1 MFVAACTGAAVA
13 RGVTAPAPARDRG
26 EGDRRRRRRQG
37 HPRERRREARRR
49 ASPTRSAASPRAS
62 TELLAAQLMRDAET
76 GSTGRVLGLDLGDAR
91 IGVAISD
98 PERRLAVPV
107 GTIHVGQP
115 PGRAEGRRR
124 ARRRARRDRS
134 SSSGFRCSM
143 SGDRGAAGARTRGV
157 RRRARGVVRVPIEFQ
172 DERLSTVEADARSVR
187 RGVTGRERRRVVD
200 RSAATV
206 ILQAW
211 LDAHR

>member
-1 MFVAACTGAAVA
+1 V
-13 RGVTAPAPARDRG
+13 
-26 EGDRRRRRRQG
+26 
-37 HPRERRREARRR
+37 
-49 ASPTRSAASPRAS
+49 
-62 TELLAAQLMRDAET
+62 AET
-76 GSTGRVLGLDLGDAR
+76 GTGRVLGLDLGDAR

-115 PGRAEGRRR
+115 PGELKAVAALVAEHDATLLVIGLPR
-124 ARRRARRDRS
+124 
-134 SSSGFRCSM
+134 SM
-143 SGDRGAAGARTRGV
+143 SGDEGSRAALAREFGAALEA
-157 RRRARGVVRVPIEFQ
+157 AVRVPIEFQ
-172 DERLSTVEADARSVR
+172 DERLSTVEAERVLREA
-187 RGVTGRERRRVVD
+187 GVTGRERRRVVD